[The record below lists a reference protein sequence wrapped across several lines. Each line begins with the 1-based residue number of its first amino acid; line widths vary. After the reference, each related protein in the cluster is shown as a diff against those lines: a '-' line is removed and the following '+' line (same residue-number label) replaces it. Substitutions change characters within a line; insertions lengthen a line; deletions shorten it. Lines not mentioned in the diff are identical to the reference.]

1 MKVEKNARF
10 KSAFQKR
17 VSNYWFVYCNWIK
30 AIMKVEKNARFKSAF
45 QKRVSK
51 ARFKSAFLNLEKRVS
66 FVNALLK
73 RDFETR
79 VWVFYLKKSKARLK
93 SDFNAFETRFSKRAF
108 QKRVSHETRFCQK
121 RKIASAPQS
130 ILKIDPER
138 CYRSHRVWKA
148 ILKIAKRE
156 KSAFDK
162 KSAFTQNANARF
174 ALLARLKR
182 DKRDKSAFQT
192 R

>member
-1 MKVEKNARF
+1 
-10 KSAFQKR
+10 
-17 VSNYWFVYCNWIK
+17 
-30 AIMKVEKNARFKSAF
+30 MKVEKNARFKSAF

-66 FVNALLK
+66 FVNAILK

-79 VWVFYLKKSKARLK
+79 VWVFLSKARLK

-138 CYRSHRVWKA
+138 CYRSHRV
-148 ILKIAKRE
+148 
-156 KSAFDK
+156 
-162 KSAFTQNANARF
+162 
-174 ALLARLKR
+174 
-182 DKRDKSAFQT
+182 
-192 R
+192 